1 MSRLREEN
9 LKKLLLSYVTALL
22 LGGGM
27 VLCLCRAFLPDQS
40 PLPALLICA
49 LSTAIFEGFFAL
61 RFRWKWV
68 FFGGALLL
76 FSGWAALGGGPF
88 FPAAQWVK
96 AFLLTFRGMPDAA
109 LPYGDVARLAL
120 SLFFSF
126 LGASLSREESLA
138 PAVFCLSGTAV
149 LSFLLG
155 DAGFSAVY
163 LLPGAAGLL
172 MLLARKKSLRFSALP
187 VALLLSL
194 LAFLCLPARLQTAP
208 SLEKTARRI
217 RQFVEDY
224 LFFNE
229 YRTAFS
235 LADAGYQPLD
245 ERLGGRAEPE
255 NRSVMEVTAAHP
267 VLLRGRAYDAYS
279 GLSWYDSLSARRYL
293 YSSPR
298 FASQRDLIFDLNR
311 PLNGEEGIAPES
323 IRIHMLSQ
331 SPTTLFVPQHMRTVQ
346 LESERMVLYY
356 NLAGELFLT
365 RDFQPGDTYTLTYLP
380 LSPENAATERLIEK
394 GAQTEDPYYRQIC
407 DIYLSL
413 PGHIQKEIYDI
424 AEKAVR
430 GAETPYEKALAIQK
444 YLQRHYRYTLDV
456 KEPPDSVDFAAWF
469 LLGEKEGYCTY
480 FATAMTVLCRIA
492 GVPARYVTGYVASP
506 DASGVALVTGKEAH
520 AWTEVYLNGF
530 GWLDFDAT
538 PRSENSERG
547 GEEPAGGEENENGP
561 DMPSPSPTALMEPEE
576 TPSPAPEA
584 SPSPA
589 PQEQEQP
596 TPEVSPDSRQS
607 PEPDASPFPDPS
619 SAPPKE
625 PFPWHML
632 LALFLLMLL
641 LLWRYWMTEPI
652 RRAKRHPGQEMKIY
666 FDAVSLILSGM
677 KIQRRPSE
685 TLHDFAFRADE
696 ALKEKGWPALS
707 PLAFAHAA
715 SVYGK
720 RAADPEMAKA
730 CYLAMRDSQK
740 LFARIC
746 TAVKRMICGNRPSF
760 S

>member
-1 MSRLREEN
+1 MSRLRKEN
-9 LKKLLLSYVTALL
+9 LKRLLLSYITALL

-40 PLPALLICA
+40 PLPALLICV
-49 LSTAIFEGFFAL
+49 LSTAVFGGFLAL
-61 RFRWKWV
+61 RFRWKWALS
-68 FFGGALLL
+68 GGALLL
-76 FSGWAALGGGPF
+76 FFGWAALGGGPF
-88 FPAAQWVK
+88 FPVVQWVK
-96 AFLLTFRGMPDAA
+96 AFLLTFRGMPEAP
-109 LPYGDVARLAL
+109 LPYADVARLAL

-126 LGASLSREESLA
+126 LGASLAWEASLA
-138 PAVFCLSGTAV
+138 PAVLCVLGTAV

-155 DAGFSAVY
+155 DVGFSAVY
-163 LLPGAAGLL
+163 LLPGTAGLL

-187 VALLLSL
+187 VAILLSL
-194 LAFLCLPARLQTAP
+194 LAFLCLPARMQTVP

-245 ERLGGRAEPE
+245 ERLGGKAEPE
-255 NRSVMEVTAAHP
+255 NRSVMEVTAAQP

-331 SPTTLFVPQHMRTVQ
+331 SPTTLFVPQHMRTLQ

-380 LSPENAATERLIEK
+380 LSPENTATERLIEK
-394 GAQTEDPYYRQIC
+394 GAQMEDPHYRQIS

-413 PGHIQKEIYDI
+413 PSHIQKEIYEI
-424 AEKAVR
+424 AEKATR

-444 YLQRHYRYTLDV
+444 YLQTHYRYTLDV
-456 KEPPDSVDFAAWF
+456 KEPPDGVDFAAWF

-506 DASGVALVTGKEAH
+506 DESGVALVTGREAH

-538 PRSENSERG
+538 PRSENSSRG
-547 GEEPAGGEENENGP
+547 GDAPESPDEAENGP
-561 DMPSPSPTALMEPEE
+561 SAPSPSP
-576 TPSPAPEA
+576 SEA
-584 SPSPA
+584 SPPAETPPPPERESPS
-589 PQEQEQP
+589 PSPEEQEQP
-596 TPEVSPDSRQS
+596 TPQPSPDSRQS
-607 PEPDASPFPDPS
+607 PEPDASPFPDA
-619 SAPPKE
+619 SAEPPKD
-625 PFPWHML
+625 PFPWWGL
-632 LALFLLMLL
+632 LALLL
-641 LLWRYWMTEPI
+641 LALLIFWRYFMTEPI
-652 RRAKRHPGQEMKIY
+652 RRAKRHPGQETKIY
-666 FDAVSLILSGM
+666 FDAVCLILSGM
-677 KIQRRPSE
+677 KIRKRPSE

-696 ALKEKGWPALS
+696 ALKEKGWPMLS
-707 PLAFAHAA
+707 PLAFAYAA

-720 RAADPEMAKA
+720 KAADPDWGKA

-740 LFARIC
+740 PFARIG
-746 TAVKRMICGNRPSF
+746 TVIKRMF
-760 S
+760 SH

>member
-40 PLPALLICA
+40 PLPAFLICA

-138 PAVFCLSGTAV
+138 PAVFCVSGTAV

-208 SLEKTARRI
+208 SLEKTTRRI

-235 LADAGYQPLD
+235 LKDAGYQPLD

-394 GAQTEDPYYRQIC
+394 GAQMEDPHYRQIC

-424 AEKAVR
+424 AEKAVQ

-576 TPSPAPEA
+576 TPAPEQEE

-589 PQEQEQP
+589 PQEQP
-596 TPEVSPDSRQS
+596 TPEASPDSRQS

-632 LALFLLMLL
+632 LALLLLMLL